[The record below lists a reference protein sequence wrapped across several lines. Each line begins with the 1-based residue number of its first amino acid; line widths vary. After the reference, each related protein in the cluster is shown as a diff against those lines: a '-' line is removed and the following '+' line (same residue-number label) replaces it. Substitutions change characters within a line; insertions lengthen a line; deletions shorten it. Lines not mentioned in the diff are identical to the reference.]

1 MVFPQ
6 VCSFRGSTT
15 LVRRSLSPNYWVK
28 LLPQRSTWPS
38 GEFVAQSG
46 TVLAAASAL
55 EWEHPN
61 LTEAACRD
69 LAQFNLPTK

>member
-1 MVFPQ
+1 MVFLQ
-6 VCSFRGSTT
+6 ECSFPGFTT

-38 GEFVAQSG
+38 GELIAQNG
-46 TVLAAASAL
+46 IVLAAASAL
-55 EWEHPN
+55 ELEHPN